1 MFNSKLYEA
10 LVNNYYPANNSTRV
24 STGGPKDPNNLFS
37 KIILIILLI
46 LLSIVTY
53 NLYFMH
59 WYLKG

>member
-24 STGGPKDPNNLFS
+24 ATGGPKDPKDPNNLFS

-46 LLSIVTY
+46 LLSIITY

-59 WYLKG
+59 